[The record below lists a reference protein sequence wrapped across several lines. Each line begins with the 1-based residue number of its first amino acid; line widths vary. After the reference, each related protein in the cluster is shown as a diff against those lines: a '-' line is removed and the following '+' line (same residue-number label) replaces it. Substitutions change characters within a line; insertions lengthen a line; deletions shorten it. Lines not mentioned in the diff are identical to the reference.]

1 MAVTVTN
8 RRHKIMQKLSVGKI
22 RGLQQIANEKGIFT
36 MCAMDHRGSVRS
48 LICEDQEGEACSLE
62 MIDFKVELCSHLAPH
77 ASAVLLDPNYGAA
90 QCIAHNVLPR
100 STGLLVSIEATGYG
114 GSTESRRTLLLD
126 DWSVAKIRHMGAQA
140 VKILVYHRPHL
151 TELSQAQL
159 ALVEKVARDCLEHDI
174 PFVVEPQGY
183 KIGPEKDDPHLY
195 AERKEEFVIETA
207 RQMTALPI
215 DILKAEFP
223 ADLSYRK
230 NRSELIEFCRRL
242 DASSRVPWIILSAG
256 VDFDI
261 FRQQV
266 EIACQAGASG
276 FLGGKAVWKE
286 AITISNT
293 RERARFLKEVATER
307 LKTLTQI
314 ANKYGV
320 PWYKKLGLPADMLAR
335 VSAEWYTGYQ
345 ETGGP

>member
-1 MAVTVTN
+1 MAISDRN
-8 RRHKIMQKLSVGKI
+8 HRRTIMQKLSIGKI

-48 LICEDQEGEACSLE
+48 LICEDQEGESCSLE
-62 MIDFKVELCSHLAPH
+62 MIDFKQELCYHLAPH

-90 QCIAHNVLPR
+90 QCIARSVLPR
-100 STGLLVSIEATGYG
+100 GTGLLVSIEATGYD
-114 GSTESRRTLLLD
+114 GSAESRRTMILE
-126 DWSVAKIRHMGAQA
+126 DWNVAKIRHMGAQA

-151 TELSQAQL
+151 TELSQKQL
-159 ALVEKVARDCLEHDI
+159 AIVEKVARDCLEHDI

-183 KIGPEKDDPHLY
+183 KIGPEKDDPRLY

-207 RQMTALPI
+207 RQMTTLPI
-215 DILKAEFP
+215 DVLKAEFP

-230 NRSELIEFCRRL
+230 DRSELIEICRRL

-293 RERARFLKEVATER
+293 RERARFLKEVAVKR
-307 LKTLTQI
+307 LKTLTGI

-320 PWYKKLGLPADMLAR
+320 PWFKKLGLPAEKLAP
-335 VSAEWYTGYQ
+335 VSAEWYAGYQ
-345 ETGGP
+345 ETNRS